1 MYRPLSGSFANA
13 CTETK
18 IPDLTKNVPR
28 RLKENVSM
36 DNKMLQLINIP
47 LFSET
52 IKECNNAVIANQGI
66 KDAFSTGSQNH
77 QPPQPNSWYAHQLP
91 REMPI
96 VKNIHDDITHF
107 LNHEIHS
114 IFIFSLSK
122 IAIAKTNGTLVP
134 T

>member
-1 MYRPLSGSFANA
+1 MKQNQKIRPIILCGGSGSRLFDFKKYNVKDDPIIIVKNNNIYRPLSGSFANA

-18 IPDLTKNVPR
+18 IPDLTKNVPS

-77 QPPQPNSWYAHQLP
+77 QPPQPNS
-91 REMPI
+91 
-96 VKNIHDDITHF
+96 
-107 LNHEIHS
+107 
-114 IFIFSLSK
+114 
-122 IAIAKTNGTLVP
+122 
-134 T
+134 

>member
-1 MYRPLSGSFANA
+1 
-13 CTETK
+13 
-18 IPDLTKNVPR
+18 
-28 RLKENVSM
+28 M

-77 QPPQPNSWYAHQLP
+77 QPPHPNSWYAHQLP